1 MKYLSAIIFT
11 AALVWSWNVI
21 HSKSALS
28 NETHTGIQ
36 QRLAQLIIDTVKA
49 KKPAAT
55 EISVVKIW
63 TEPVSD
69 TEVRAIFHYSFKEP
83 TEDGSFSVSQISG
96 EGILDHQPDDGT
108 GNDRWT
114 LTKVTTNSDAV
125 IFEDGLVVTAGGNT
139 AEVTDAPNAEAVPVD
154 PNAPMTSE
162 QPATGVS
169 VPVPGAPTYTPASSP
184 TPVTH

>member
-28 NETHTGIQ
+28 NDTHSGIQ

-83 TEDGSFSVSQISG
+83 TEDGSFSVSRISG
-96 EGILDHQPDDGT
+96 EGILDHQPDDGS

-125 IFEDGLVVTAGGNT
+125 IFEDGLVVTAGNNT
-139 AEVTDAPNAEAVPVD
+139 GEVTDSANGETE
-154 PNAPMTSE
+154 PNAPATPVEPGVGMSVPGT
-162 QPATGVS
+162 PAT
-169 VPVPGAPTYTPASSP
+169 PPTSSP